1 VVVGLTSIRLL
12 LGKDLRVL
20 GRSRALLVALV
31 VYPLLIAV
39 LIGVVVR
46 YANERPRV
54 AFVDLDGLPATLAVG
69 GQEFDI
75 DALLDEVNES
85 VELRRVSADDARRQL
100 ETGEVVAVIT
110 VPPGFANDLRGMV
123 ETPSLLLRT
132 TRGGISGRVQQ
143 QTEALVYNLNRRLQR
158 AYIASNL
165 EYIELLRSG
174 GALTFL
180 GADFEVIGLKEAA
193 EILEELEA
201 ETSDTDELA
210 ELERLHDFVEDAQ
223 LALGRSDEALQA
235 MANPIALRA
244 DTEAGRTWLLSA
256 QIQSYALALTLCF
269 VCILLAAASIAAERD
284 ENVIGRLARGLV
296 RLLDLVVVKIAL
308 AAVVAVAIGLAVAV
322 LFTGVAELLDVE
334 GTEPWER
341 LPLLAVGLV
350 LAGAAFGAFGVF
362 AGALARE
369 ARTAVLV
376 AFLAALPLVL
386 LGLVPTSAVGAA
398 GWVSEAFP
406 FAHAV
411 DFFEAALYDLDP
423 WGRLGREAAWLLGLG
438 AAFAAVARLGVRR
451 LLT

>member
-1 VVVGLTSIRLL
+1 MTRIALL

-20 GRSRALLVALV
+20 RRSPALLAALV
-31 VYPLLIAV
+31 VYPLLVAV
-39 LIGVVVR
+39 LVGVVVR

-54 AFVDLDGLPATLAVG
+54 AFVDLDHLPETLAVG
-69 GQEFDI
+69 GQEFDVEGLI
-75 DALLDEVNES
+75 EEVNES
-85 VELRRVSADDARRQL
+85 VELIRLPPVEARRRL
-100 ETGEVVAVIT
+100 ETGGVVAVIT
-110 VPPGFANDLRGMV
+110 VPPGFASDLRGMV

-132 TRGGISGRVQQ
+132 TRGGISSRIEQ
-143 QTEALVYNLNRRLQR
+143 QTQALVYNLNRRLQE

-165 EYIELLRSG
+165 AYIELLRRG
-174 GALTFL
+174 GELDFL
-180 GADFEVIGLKEAA
+180 GNEIEVVG
-193 EILEELEA
+193 LEEAGRILDELERGA
-201 ETSDTDELA
+201 SDAAVLA

-235 MANPIALRA
+235 LANPIALES

-269 VCILLAAASIAAERD
+269 VCILLAAGAIAAERD

-296 RLLDLVVVKIAL
+296 RLLELVVAKVAL
-308 AAVVAVAIGLAVAV
+308 AALVAVGLGLAVAV
-322 LFTGVAELLDVE
+322 LFTGVAELLDVQ

-341 LPLLAVGLV
+341 LPLLLVGLA
-350 LAGAAFGAFGVF
+350 LAGAAFGAFGVLV
-362 AGALARE
+362 GAISRE
-369 ARTAVLV
+369 ARSAVLV
-376 AFLAALPLVL
+376 GFLTALPLVL
-386 LGLVPTSAVGAA
+386 LGLVPSDAVGPA

-438 AAFAAVARLGVRR
+438 SVFAAAARLSVRR
-451 LLT
+451 LLA